1 MKIYTTELIKE
12 IENKYNRG
20 ERISRYEQI
29 YFQNTYGIR
38 KSGIFFAMNQEELE
52 EYIKC
57 KLSVHYFAEHYCKIK
72 LEDGSIGQM
81 KLRDYQKDNIEF
93 IQNNRFT
100 INFSSK
106 QMGIGTV
113 YSIYFLWRMLFVAD
127 KIIYTIANKTANMTE
142 LIRKM
147 KDIYKLLPFF
157 LKVGIINWSEKQIIF
172 DNGSRIIGLSRAK
185 DIVIDHKIDIFH
197 IQEFSKIPWCEDLF
211 KNIFPTISSYKD
223 SKFIIH
229 SGPNG
234 HNFFYKLIEDSER
247 PEGDPQKNAFKTIR
261 NYWWQVSGRDQKWVY
276 DQTLYL
282 GGKERFDEEYGLC
295 FTSAEIK
302 ERTFTWVV
310 SNPNIGIILGPK
322 INKIFTITNVH
333 GYCTNN
339 GCAVINVYYGNLDS
353 KIPVLSENL
362 ICTSEDTC
370 TLTHKIMNDG
380 DWLIL
385 SIFDIEG
392 DVEQVCVTISGY

>member
-147 KDIYKLLPFF
+147 KDLYFLVLLF
-157 LKVGIINWSEKQIIF
+157 LFQ
-172 DNGSRIIGLSRAK
+172 
-185 DIVIDHKIDIFH
+185 
-197 IQEFSKIPWCEDLF
+197 
-211 KNIFPTISSYKD
+211 
-223 SKFIIH
+223 
-229 SGPNG
+229 
-234 HNFFYKLIEDSER
+234 
-247 PEGDPQKNAFKTIR
+247 
-261 NYWWQVSGRDQKWVY
+261 
-276 DQTLYL
+276 
-282 GGKERFDEEYGLC
+282 
-295 FTSAEIK
+295 
-302 ERTFTWVV
+302 
-310 SNPNIGIILGPK
+310 
-322 INKIFTITNVH
+322 
-333 GYCTNN
+333 
-339 GCAVINVYYGNLDS
+339 
-353 KIPVLSENL
+353 
-362 ICTSEDTC
+362 
-370 TLTHKIMNDG
+370 
-380 DWLIL
+380 LIL
-385 SIFDIEG
+385 LF
-392 DVEQVCVTISGY
+392 